1 MMSAY
6 ECTPNVGMSESRD
19 NNRGGE
25 DIKKAIKYL
34 FFQMEKERGE
44 PLEHATKR
52 VANVNNG
59 IYRYD
64 TSSSRIE

>member
-1 MMSAY
+1 MSALRMWGCPRA
-6 ECTPNVGMSESRD
+6 EIITEEVRTLKRRLNTFFFKW
-19 NNRGGE
+19 
-25 DIKKAIKYL
+25 KKK
-34 FFQMEKERGE
+34 RGE

-59 IYRYD
+59 IYKYD